1 MNMFNKMMIFLFF
14 MPMCSAVN
22 AIQEIKGK
30 VKLIETTYMP
40 GRVMFIMDTGNAACP
55 SGTWLKWEN
64 ANQENNKVV
73 VSFLMT
79 SLVSGKKVAFLINDN
94 DTTCTGRFFYLVNE

>member
-1 MNMFNKMMIFLFF
+1 MFNKVMAFLFF
-14 MPMCSAVN
+14 MTVCGTVN

-30 VKLIETTYMP
+30 VKLIEATYMP

-55 SGTWLKWEN
+55 AGSWLKWEN
-64 ANQENNKVV
+64 ANQENNKIV

-79 SLVSGKKVAFLINDN
+79 SLASGKKVAFLINDN